1 MQTLVTVLLLH
12 LTSCHPLSFLP
23 SSNSFS
29 VTLSSPL
36 PSCHSGVTCP
46 THPEQLPYIL
56 SYTLKAPPDFCLKLK
71 GFEAEYHVLHNLK
84 LSSSPRKEPG
94 CLEETVEEVRK
105 QNSELIEQVAA
116 CRGAVTRLEAQLQS
130 QLEREAQKDRLIES

>member
-1 MQTLVTVLLLH
+1 MESISEYIKVKM
-12 LTSCHPLSFLP
+12 
-23 SSNSFS
+23 
-29 VTLSSPL
+29 
-36 PSCHSGVTCP
+36 
-46 THPEQLPYIL
+46 PETALDHLPYIL

-94 CLEETVEEVRK
+94 SLEETVEEVRK

-130 QLEREAQKDRLIES
+130 QLEREARKDRLIES